1 MKPIIAVLDP
11 ANCEG
16 CEVKIANLEERI
28 IDLVQAVNVVSFSE
42 VAKEHSDGYD
52 ITFIEG
58 PIHRQGTVG
67 SRPRVDPRCQKQV
80 RIGPDS
86 EYNS

>member
-1 MKPIIAVLDP
+1 MKPKTAVLDP

-42 VAKEHSDGYD
+42 VVKEHSDGYD
-52 ITFIEG
+52 IAFIEG
-58 PIHRQGTVG
+58 PIHRLGTVG
-67 SRPRVDPRCQKQV
+67 SRPYVDPRCQKQV
-80 RIGPDS
+80 RIGPVS

>member
-1 MKPIIAVLDP
+1 MKPKIAVFGS

-28 IDLVQAVNVVSFSE
+28 IDLVQAVNVVSFSQVMME
-42 VAKEHSDGYD
+42 YPDGND
-52 ITFIEG
+52 IAFIEG
-58 PIHRQGTVG
+58 SIHRPGTVG
-67 SRPRVDPRCQKQV
+67 SRSCVDPRRQKQV